1 MPAGEKAVIPGQRL
15 AHGFGHHF
23 QVRLAEMRMHRK
35 GQNGV
40 GGALAKGKIAASI
53 SVAPQ
58 GGL

>member
-23 QVRLAEMRMHRK
+23 QVMLAKMSMHRE

-40 GGALAKGKIAASI
+40 GGALAKGKVAASI
-53 SVAPQ
+53 SIAPK